1 MRRGEGGEKV
11 GGKKLMEER
20 GEGES
25 VGRRAGRK
33 RERKKE
39 GEGEVFGHLIGTVR
53 FKSMPQP
60 LTLTYLSHT

>member
-1 MRRGEGGEKV
+1 
-11 GGKKLMEER
+11 MEER

-33 RERKKE
+33 RKRKKE

-53 FKSMPQP
+53 FKNMPQP
-60 LTLTYLSHT
+60 LTLTYLNHT